1 MRLPDFEQCLTARL
15 FKKKADL
22 GYTSVH
28 SSLDRQSCK
37 VFTFQ
42 STPFKKRKIW
52 KYPIIYH
59 WKGQRTPPQPKAY
72 FTMLRRIKYNRWP
85 QVCFLTGAIQY
96 RPSDLVID
104 PLSHCHCHCHWS
116 TIWSVFSQVY
126 IHRCNTDRVA
136 LSLIHYLE
144 CIFNWC
150 CPCEV
155 LLNFTK
161 HLTSFKYKHSWM
173 LKPANLCQNVYFFQ
187 QQQNSVAKP
196 FSL

>member
-42 STPFKKRKIW
+42 SIPFKKRKIW

-59 WKGQRTPPQPKAY
+59 WKGQRTTPQPKAY

-85 QVCFLTGAIQY
+85 QVCFLTGAIQTEW
-96 RPSDLVID
+96 P
-104 PLSHCHCHCHWS
+104 CHWS
-116 TIWSVFSQVY
+116 ANSLSLS
-126 IHRCNTDRVA
+126 
-136 LSLIHYLE
+136 LSLIHYLK
-144 CIFNWC
+144 CIF
-150 CPCEV
+150 
-155 LLNFTK
+155 
-161 HLTSFKYKHSWM
+161 TSVFSQVQYRQSG
-173 LKPANLCQNVYFFQ
+173 LVIYPLSQVYFQ
-187 QQQNSVAKP
+187 LAL
-196 FSL
+196 SLWGFAEFYQALDVI